1 VTALTGRTWRLPN
14 ILQYRVSELGVVVTL
29 RVVAAH
35 LLQPL
40 DVGCFALPLRV
51 VSVRTLR
58 RCSMGRS
65 LMNHV
70 NHFNVVLLEDKS
82 VDREFE
88 VVGHRGVSSK
98 HNMMIGW

>member
-1 VTALTGRTWRLPN
+1 
-14 ILQYRVSELGVVVTL
+14 
-29 RVVAAH
+29 
-35 LLQPL
+35 
-40 DVGCFALPLRV
+40 
-51 VSVRTLR
+51 
-58 RCSMGRS
+58 MGRS

>member
-29 RVVAAH
+29 RVV
-35 LLQPL
+35 P
-40 DVGCFALPLRV
+40 
-51 VSVRTLR
+51 VRTLR

-65 LMNHV
+65 LMNHD

-98 HNMMIGW
+98 HNMMIRW